1 MMKSNGEKVT
11 PAKVL
16 AEECIA
22 VRLRLIN
29 RVVTGI
35 YDEAFRPYGL
45 RVSQMNILGV
55 IALLGRASPAQ
66 VCQILH
72 LEKSTFSRNAGRMQS
87 KGWLEAVPEETGRA
101 HRLTV
106 TKEGN
111 EILGKAFP
119 AWREAQRKAISLMG
133 EEGVT
138 VVSRIAQTLF
148 SKGTEERRR

>member
-1 MMKSNGEKVT
+1 MMKSNGEKVV
-11 PAKVL
+11 PAEVL

-72 LEKSTFSRNAGRMQS
+72 LEKSTFSRNARRMRS
-87 KGWLEAVPEETGRA
+87 KGWLERVPTETGRT
-101 HRLTV
+101 HCFKV

-111 EILGKAFP
+111 EILQKAFP
-119 AWREAQRKAISLMG
+119 AWREAQQKAISLMG

-138 VVSRIAQTLF
+138 IVARIAQPLF
-148 SKGTEERRR
+148 SKGTEDRRR

>member
-1 MMKSNGEKVT
+1 MMKSNGEKLT

-55 IALLGRASPAQ
+55 IAHLGRATPAQ

-72 LEKSTFSRNAGRMQS
+72 LEKSTFSRNVRRMRN
-87 KGWLEAVPEETGRA
+87 KGWLERVPEETGRA

-111 EILGKAFP
+111 EILRKAFP

-138 VVSRIAQTLF
+138 VVARIAQTLF
-148 SKGTEERRR
+148 SKGTEDRRR